1 MESDGE
7 RKDDVVNG
15 AVEDMP
21 RIVTPA
27 TGIGPAPRGTLL
39 WHSRNVAI
47 RIGSTVVNCADIETM
62 TDFWS
67 KALGLVPNH
76 REPGDDFRVL
86 RGERVNL
93 SLQLAR
99 SPVTARD
106 QMHLDLY
113 TDDASSEV
121 DRLVGLGAVR
131 VRAVD
136 DPEDT
141 YVVLLDPEGNEF
153 CVCSV
158 EDPDR

>member
-1 MESDGE
+1 MRE
-7 RKDDVVNG
+7 
-15 AVEDMP
+15 
-21 RIVTPA
+21 
-27 TGIGPAPRGTLL
+27 L
-39 WHSRNVAI
+39 WHPLTVGI

-67 KALGLVPNH
+67 AALGLAPNH
-76 REPGDDFRVL
+76 RAPGDDFRVL

-99 SPVTARD
+99 TPVTARD

-113 TDDASSEV
+113 SDDAAAEV
-121 DRLVGLGAVR
+121 ERLVALGAVR
-131 VRAVD
+131 VRVVD
-136 DPEDT
+136 DPDDT

-158 EDPDR
+158 DSL